1 MERYIGLD
9 VHRDSCT
16 VAVVGP
22 SGKRLKS
29 FVVET
34 NGSALVEVV
43 RSIPGRR
50 HICLEEGTQSA
61 WLYEVL
67 SPHAEEVV
75 VVVPE
80 KRQGS
85 KSDKRDAWTRAQEL
99 RTGAITT
106 RVYKAAKHLAA
117 LKNAVR
123 GHLMVV
129 RDVVRVKN
137 RLKAIWRSRGIRSTV
152 GVYDPN
158 TRGGWIKRLPAAHR
172 SLAEGLGQQLDVL
185 EPLREQAERL
195 LLKEA
200 KTHPIIRKIATAPGM
215 GRIRSAQIVAV
226 VATPHRF
233 RTRQQFWSYCG
244 LAIVTRSSADWVY
257 VDGHKERRQ
266 VQQTRGLTRKRN
278 PLLKQVFKG
287 AATTV
292 ITQLTDHPLHE
303 GYQRMIDSGIK
314 PNLAR
319 VTLARRISAIVLSM
333 WKHQEV
339 YDPSRHRVVDEQQ

>member
-1 MERYIGLD
+1 MDRYIGLD

-16 VAVVGP
+16 LAVIGA

-29 FVVET
+29 LVVET
-34 NGSALVEVV
+34 NGKAMVEVI
-43 RSIPGRR
+43 RSIPGHR

-61 WLYEVL
+61 WLHELL
-67 SPHAEEVV
+67 SPYAVEVV
-75 VVVPE
+75 VVVPD
-80 KRQGS
+80 KRRGS
-85 KSDKRDAWTRAQEL
+85 KSDKRDAWTRAEEL

-106 RVYKAAKHLAA
+106 RVYKGATHLSA

-137 RLKAIWRSRGIRSTV
+137 RLKAIWRSRGIGTTDA
-152 GVYDPN
+152 VYDPEL
-158 TRGGWIKRLPAAHR
+158 RSRWVKRLPSSYR
-172 SLAEGLGQQLDVL
+172 SLAQRLGQQLDVL
-185 EPLREQAERL
+185 EPLREEAEHS

-200 KTHPIIRKIATAPGM
+200 KSHPIIRTLSTAPGM
-215 GRIRSAQIVAV
+215 GRIRSAQVVAV
-226 VATPHRF
+226 VASPHRF

-244 LAIVTRSSADWVY
+244 LAVVTRSSAEWTY
-257 VDGHKERRQ
+257 VDGRRERRPF
-266 VQQTRGLTRKRN
+266 QQTRGLSRKRN
-278 PLLKQVFKG
+278 GLLKQVFKG

-292 ITQLTDHPLHE
+292 VTQLTDHPLH
-303 GYQRMIDSGIK
+303 GDYQRMVDSGIK

-319 VTLARRISAIVLSM
+319 ITLARRISAMVLSM

-339 YDPSRHRVVDEQQ
+339 YDQSRHRAVDDQQ